1 MMSVLF
7 VSCMLEQHL
16 WKFLNYV
23 LSSVMECRWA
33 VYLKLWFGIT
43 EQEDASGDADEDEED
58 EDGDARYMFRVPQPD
73 PSIDT
78 SRVEEIPAKEP
89 KFHAVPLKSALKKK
103 SSSGGGSGP
112 GTPQNTPTQESR
124 PLAVRQ
130 EHHASF
136 KWVQVK
142 SIVNKIISSCAT
154 LLSFICLKFTRSWK
168 CPKTGL
174 SSICI

>member
-1 MMSVLF
+1 
-7 VSCMLEQHL
+7 
-16 WKFLNYV
+16 
-23 LSSVMECRWA
+23 MECRWA
-33 VYLKLWFGIT
+33 VYLKLWFDVT
-43 EQEDASGDADEDEED
+43 EQEDGGGDDEDEED

-136 KWVQVK
+136 KWVQV
-142 SIVNKIISSCAT
+142 
-154 LLSFICLKFTRSWK
+154 
-168 CPKTGL
+168 
-174 SSICI
+174 

>member
-1 MMSVLF
+1 MNFVWYIHSSSCEVGSAVLLSV
-7 VSCMLEQHL
+7 SK
-16 WKFLNYV
+16 WT
-23 LSSVMECRWA
+23 A
-33 VYLKLWFGIT
+33 VGPVFAVTG
-43 EQEDASGDADEDEED
+43 QEDRGGDADEDDED
-58 EDGDARYMFRVPQPD
+58 EDADAQYMFRVPQPD

-89 KFHAVPLKSALKKK
+89 KFYAVPLKSALKKK

-136 KWVQVK
+136 K
-142 SIVNKIISSCAT
+142 
-154 LLSFICLKFTRSWK
+154 
-168 CPKTGL
+168 
-174 SSICI
+174 